1 MKEVTYEDWQK
12 NPTPRMMWVWNSYG
26 GKVMTSEEKLENIF
40 MSYLKK
46 IPEDLK
52 LGEEREVTCVC
63 GGKLFISKSRLN
75 GHLHLVCNKCK
86 FQLMQ

>member
-1 MKEVTYEDWQK
+1 
-12 NPTPRMMWVWNSYG
+12 
-26 GKVMTSEEKLENIF
+26 MTSEEKLENIF

-63 GGKLFISKSRLN
+63 GGKLFISKSGLN
-75 GHLHLVCNKCK
+75 GHY
-86 FQLMQ
+86 FTPIF

>member
-1 MKEVTYEDWQK
+1 
-12 NPTPRMMWVWNSYG
+12 
-26 GKVMTSEEKLENIF
+26 MTSEEKLENIF
-40 MSYLKK
+40 MSYLNK

-52 LGEEREVTCVC
+52 LGEERGVTCVC

-75 GHLHLVCNKCK
+75 GHLHLACNKCK

>member
-1 MKEVTYEDWQK
+1 MTNKNTEDF
-12 NPTPRMMWVWNSYG
+12 
-26 GKVMTSEEKLENIF
+26 L
-40 MSYLKK
+40 MSYLRK

-63 GGKLFISKSRLN
+63 GGHIRMA
-75 GHLHLVCNKCK
+75 CNKCK

>member
-1 MKEVTYEDWQK
+1 MANKNLED
-12 NPTPRMMWVWNSYG
+12 
-26 GKVMTSEEKLENIF
+26 IF
-40 MSYLKK
+40 MSYLEK

-52 LGEEREVTCVC
+52 LGEEREVVCVC
-63 GGKLFISKSRLN
+63 GGKLFIKSRLN

>member
-1 MKEVTYEDWQK
+1 MTNKNLED
-12 NPTPRMMWVWNSYG
+12 
-26 GKVMTSEEKLENIF
+26 IF

-52 LGEEREVTCVC
+52 SGEEREVPCVC